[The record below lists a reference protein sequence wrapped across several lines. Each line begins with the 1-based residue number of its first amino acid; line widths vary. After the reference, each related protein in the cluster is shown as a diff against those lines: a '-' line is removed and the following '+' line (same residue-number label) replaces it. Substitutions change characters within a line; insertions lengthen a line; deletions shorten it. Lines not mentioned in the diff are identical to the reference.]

1 MIAYGTTQFHVYSA
15 ASTVNKACR
24 AKLQDIK
31 SVDSFMAYDIHLVH
45 YHTSTRLVAVLIC

>member
-31 SVDSFMAYDIHLVH
+31 
-45 YHTSTRLVAVLIC
+45 VLIVLRLMIYILYTTIHQQG